1 MTEEQE
7 YPTMEQLGEQ
17 VPIAVVF
24 IVVVVVVVYQSTI
37 INVMVSLGELKLFC
51 IARFTLY

>member
-17 VPIAVVF
+17 VPIVVVF
-24 IVVVVVVVYQSTI
+24 IVVVVVVYQSTF